1 MIENKSVV
9 VQGKKGLQKG
19 LRKLLEVTN
28 VHCLDC
34 GKGSMGI
41 YTCQNLSHVH
51 FKYVQFSVHQ
61 LYSIKSSKREMQPL
75 CKKTNRHLLTASH
88 YLPQG
93 LFIKNELNKTDKSDV
108 PSHSSSSLLQPPE
121 ASSMNLV
128 YIQISLLVIILHTYM
143 VLNNIVYYF
152 CVFKIYINDMYILF
166 HESLF
171 FT

>member
-9 VQGKKGLQKG
+9 VQGKNGLQKG

-128 YIQISLLVIILHTYM
+128 YIQISLLVIIFTYIYGLKQYS
-143 VLNNIVYYF
+143 VLF
-152 CVFKIYINDMYILF
+152 LF
-166 HESLF
+166 LKF
-171 FT
+171 I